1 MTFFK
6 KAAVFTDI
14 HLGLKSNAKT
24 HIDDCLEFVD
34 WFIATAKAEGC
45 ETAIFC
51 GDWNHNR
58 NSINI
63 TTMNAGL
70 ECLEKIGAAFE
81 KTIFFPG
88 NHDLYY
94 KDRRDM
100 NSVAFGKHVPGI
112 QMITEPIVMD
122 EVAFIPWLVGDEWKK
137 INKIKSRYMFGHF
150 ELPLF
155 YMNAMVQMPDHGEL
169 KVDDF
174 ARNEYVFTGH
184 FHKRQNKGNIH
195 YIGNAFPHNFADAWD
210 DARGM
215 MILEWGGT
223 PQYIDWQDMP
233 RYRTVKL
240 SQLIDEMDKLCK
252 PKMHLRVSLD
262 IDISFEESTHI
273 KEIVMQNYD
282 IRECTLIPQQKAF
295 DEATSTYEI
304 TKFESVDHIVMN
316 QIINIESDTFDPKVL
331 LEIYN
336 SL

>member
-24 HIDDCLEFVD
+24 HNDDCVEFVD

-223 PQYIDWQDMP
+223 PQYIDWQNMP
-233 RYRTVKL
+233 RYRTIKL
-240 SQLIDEMDKLCK
+240 SQLIDEMDKICK

-273 KEIVMQNYD
+273 KEIVMQNYN
-282 IRECTLIPQQKAF
+282 IRECTLIPQQKSF
-295 DEATSTYEI
+295 DEATSTLEI
-304 TKFESVDHIVMN
+304 TKFESVDQIVMN
-316 QIINIESDTFDPKVL
+316 QIINIESDTFDSKVL

-336 SL
+336 NL

>member
-24 HIDDCLEFVD
+24 HNDDCVEFVD

-81 KTIFFPG
+81 KTVFFPG

-240 SQLIDEMDKLCK
+240 SQLIDGMDKLCK

-273 KEIVMQNYD
+273 KEIVMQNYN
-282 IRECTLIPQQKAF
+282 IRECTLIPQQKSF
-295 DEATSTYEI
+295 DEATSTMEI
-304 TKFESVDHIVMN
+304 TKFESVDQIVMN
-316 QIINIESDTFDPKVL
+316 QIINIESDTFDSKVL

-336 SL
+336 NL

>member
-6 KAAVFTDI
+6 RAAVFTDL
-14 HLGLKSNAKT
+14 HLGLKSNAQT
-24 HIDDCLEFVD
+24 HNNDCVEFVD
-34 WFIATAKAEGC
+34 WFIETAKEQNC

-63 TTMNAGL
+63 NTLNSGL

-94 KDRRDM
+94 KDRRDI
-100 NSVAFGKHVPGI
+100 NSVAFGKHIPGI
-112 QMITEPIVMD
+112 QMITKPIVMD
-122 EVAFIPWLVGDEWKK
+122 EVAFVPWLVGDEWKTVHK
-137 INKIKSRYMFGHF
+137 LKSRYMFGHF

-155 YMNAMVQMPDHGEL
+155 MMNAMVQMPDHGEL
-169 KVDDF
+169 QEHDF
-174 ARNEYVFTGH
+174 VNNEYVFTGH
-184 FHKRQNKGNIH
+184 FHKRQAKGNIH

-210 DARGM
+210 DERGM
-215 MILEWGGT
+215 MVLEWGGK
-223 PQYIDWQDMP
+223 PQYLDWPDMP

-240 SQLIDEMDKLCK
+240 SQLIDDMERICK

-273 KEIVMQNYD
+273 KEVVMQNYD
-282 IRECTLIPQQKAF
+282 IRECTLIPEQKAL
-295 DEATSTYEI
+295 DEAFSTVEI
-304 TKFESVDHIVMN
+304 NKFESIDQIVTN
-316 QIINIESDTFDPKVL
+316 QIINIQSENFDSKVL

-336 SL
+336 NL

>member
-24 HIDDCLEFVD
+24 HNDDCVEFVD
-34 WFIATAKAEGC
+34 WFIATAKEQGC

-137 INKIKSRYMFGHF
+137 INKIKLARYLTPSSHHPRSKMW
-150 ELPLF
+150 ERITKPTRRCTKTRT
-155 YMNAMVQMPDHGEL
+155 PR
-169 KVDDF
+169 KSSP
-174 ARNEYVFTGH
+174 
-184 FHKRQNKGNIH
+184 NK
-195 YIGNAFPHNFADAWD
+195 
-210 DARGM
+210 M
-215 MILEWGGT
+215 LLLEN
-223 PQYIDWQDMP
+223 
-233 RYRTVKL
+233 RL
-240 SQLIDEMDKLCK
+240 SQHRKRPPTRKLVLSR
-252 PKMHLRVSLD
+252 PT
-262 IDISFEESTHI
+262 SFEAL
-273 KEIVMQNYD
+273 KN
-282 IRECTLIPQQKAF
+282 
-295 DEATSTYEI
+295 
-304 TKFESVDHIVMN
+304 
-316 QIINIESDTFDPKVL
+316 
-331 LEIYN
+331 
-336 SL
+336 